1 MILFA
6 SRPVRACSRGW
17 FGLVV
22 LIAFGPD
29 SGHLAAHSF
38 GDRDH
43 HADAD
48 ADRRRLRKS
57 SARRHPYLTFQHA

>member
-6 SRPVRACSRGW
+6 SRPVRAWSRGW

-29 SGHLAAHSF
+29 SGHLAAVIW
-38 GDRDH
+38 
-43 HADAD
+43 
-48 ADRRRLRKS
+48 RRTVS
-57 SARRHPYLTFQHA
+57 VTVITMLTPTPTGAGCVSPPRGGTPI